1 MTFITIVTPEEL
13 QAVVSRLT
21 LMEMRLE
28 VYEEAFKAAFDEE
41 VGTKRALQLT
51 GIKSRTTLIEERD
64 RPGTLLRYSKH
75 GRSTSYSRKSCIDY
89 KLSRRLHQQSTPT
102 LRLSA

>member
-1 MTFITIVTPEEL
+1 MTSLEEL
-13 QAVVSRLT
+13 AKLPALVEKLALRIEHLESRNAI
-21 LMEMRLE
+21 
-28 VYEEAFKAAFDEE
+28 YEEFADDEVSTKKALE
-41 VGTKRALQLT
+41 LT

-89 KLSRRLHQQSTPT
+89 KLARRLAPIQTTPAM
-102 LRLSA
+102 RVAS

>member
-1 MTFITIVTPEEL
+1 MATLSFITPDEL
-13 QAVVSRLT
+13 RPVLDRLAVLEQRLAAYIET
-21 LMEMRLE
+21 TNDE
-28 VYEEAFKAAFDEE
+28 VD
-41 VGTKRALQLT
+41 TKTALQLT
-51 GIKSRTTLIEERD
+51 GIKSRTTLLDERD

-102 LRLSA
+102 LRLSV

>member
-1 MTFITIVTPEEL
+1 
-13 QAVVSRLT
+13 
-21 LMEMRLE
+21 MRLA
-28 VYEEAFKAAFDEE
+28 VHEEFADDE
-41 VGTKRALQLT
+41 VGTKKALQLT

-89 KLSRRLHQQSTPT
+89 RLSRRLAPPQTTPAM
-102 LRLSA
+102 RVAS

>member
-1 MTFITIVTPEEL
+1 MVTLTFVTPEEL
-13 QAVVSRLT
+13 NRVLHRLDQ
-21 LMEMRLE
+21 MEQRLAAYVASINDE
-28 VYEEAFKAAFDEE
+28 VTTAEAL
-41 VGTKRALQLT
+41 RLT
-51 GIKSRTTLIEERD
+51 GIKSRTTLLEERD

-89 KLSRRLHQQSTPT
+89 KLSHRLHQQSTPT

>member
-1 MTFITIVTPEEL
+1 MASIAFVTPAEL
-13 QAVVSRLT
+13 HQFVARLE
-21 LMEMRLE
+21 LVEMRLAVHEEFADDE
-28 VYEEAFKAAFDEE
+28 VR
-41 VGTKRALQLT
+41 TKKALQLT

-89 KLSRRLHQQSTPT
+89 RLSRRLHQQSSLT
-102 LRLSA
+102 LRMAG

>member
-1 MTFITIVTPEEL
+1 MASIAFVTPAEL
-13 QAVVSRLT
+13 SQVIARLD
-21 LMEMRLE
+21 LVEMRLAVHEEFADDE
-28 VYEEAFKAAFDEE
+28 VR
-41 VGTKRALQLT
+41 TKKALQLT

-64 RPGTLLRYSKH
+64 RPGTLIRYSKH

-89 KLSRRLHQQSTPT
+89 RLSRRLPQPSSLT